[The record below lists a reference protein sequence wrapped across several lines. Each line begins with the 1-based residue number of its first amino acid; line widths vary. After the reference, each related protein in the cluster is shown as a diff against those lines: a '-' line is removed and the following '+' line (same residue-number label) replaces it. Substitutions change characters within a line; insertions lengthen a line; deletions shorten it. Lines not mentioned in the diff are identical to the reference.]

1 MAEIVSMGQATSRA
15 LGKASLAGLRDLMY
29 RADLEPSLHLST
41 HPVGT
46 SSVDESCHMP
56 ALTTAQLG
64 TEPWPPGL
72 SHTLRTMSDT

>member
-1 MAEIVSMGQATSRA
+1 
-15 LGKASLAGLRDLMY
+15 MY
-29 RADLEPSLHLST
+29 TADLERSLQLST

-46 SSVDESCHMP
+46 PSMDESCHVP
-56 ALTTAQLG
+56 ALTTTPLG